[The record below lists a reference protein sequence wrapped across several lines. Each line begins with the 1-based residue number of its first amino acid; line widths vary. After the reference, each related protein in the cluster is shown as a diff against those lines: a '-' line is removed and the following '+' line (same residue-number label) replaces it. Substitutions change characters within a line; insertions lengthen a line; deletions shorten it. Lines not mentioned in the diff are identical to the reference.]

1 MTQERW
7 QEVKAILA
15 AALERAPE
23 ERRVYLDQACTE
35 PAMRREVQSLI
46 EAHEQAETTF
56 MGQPFVGTTETL
68 KSGTKLGPYEILAC
82 IGAGGMGVVYRA
94 RDERLERDVAIKVLS
109 MGLLADQTARKHF
122 RREALALAKL
132 NHPNIATVHDVGEH
146 EGTDYLV
153 MECVPGLSLA
163 EKLKS
168 GTLSEKEISSL
179 GAQIAAALEEAHEQ
193 GIIHRDLKPANVMVT
208 PKGQAKVLDF
218 GLAKLLLPFSDVATT
233 QSFAESKALVG
244 TLPYMAPE
252 QLQGEPVDARTDI
265 HALGLVLYE
274 MASGRRLFQQDSIPQ
289 LTDAILH
296 QPPVTPRAF
305 NARISR
311 ELERIILKCLE
322 KEPEN
327 RYQSAKELGVDL
339 RRLGVPATSTGAVAT
354 ERVRRQS
361 HHIRW
366 KVLAGA
372 AVLIAAA
379 GASAYVYFHRVPK
392 LTEKDSII
400 IADFANST
408 GDAIFDGTLRRG
420 LSVQLEQTPF
430 LSLVSGDR
438 ITQALRMMEKPPDTR
453 LTTDVAREICQRV
466 NASALVQGSIAMLG
480 NQYVLGLDAL
490 NCRTGEMLAQEQ
502 VTADGKEKVLPALGR
517 AASQLR
523 ARLGESAASLQTYDT
538 PFDQAVTTSSLE
550 ALQAYTRGTDAVFK
564 GDYTSGIS
572 FLQRA
577 VSLDPNFA
585 TAYSVLGEVYQLTG
599 ESVLGPETLTKAY
612 SLRNRVSEREQFVI
626 ASNYTQSVMGDYDK
640 AIRIADQWVKVFPR
654 DAPGYIALYAASY
667 FAGQLD
673 QTLAAAQEALRLDPT
688 PFAYY
693 QVPRTY
699 IMLGRLDEARVTILQ
714 AEANHVNS
722 AMFSDLSYF
731 IAFLQNDT
739 AAMDRLVASTWV
751 AASPVEASSVQAGT
765 AAYHGQLNRSREFN
779 ARAIASAGR
788 QGGAIYKISG
798 AMTDALLGDFS
809 EAKKALNDV
818 NTSSVDGSLE
828 GTMAITLALS
838 GDITQAR
845 KLADDLNKRYS
856 DVTYVRLGALP
867 TIQAVLALHQDKPD
881 DAIEALRGISSRE
894 LIPAGVTPEFLPF
907 MVPVYIRGQA
917 YLAAHQGSDA
927 VAQFQMILDHPG
939 FVLNS
944 ITAALAHLGL
954 GRAYVLT
961 GDTAK
966 AKTAYQDFLALWKD
980 ADPDIP
986 VLKQAKAEY
995 AKLEDSSPSDVS
1007 KDARK

>member
-1 MTQERW
+1 MQERW

-15 AALERAPE
+15 GALERAPE
-23 ERRVYLDQACTE
+23 ERRVYLDEACTE
-35 PAMRREVQSLI
+35 PALRREVQSLI
-46 EAHEQAETTF
+46 DAHEQAETTF
-56 MGQPFVGTTETL
+56 MGQPFVGTSETL
-68 KSGTKLGPYEILAC
+68 KSGTKLGPYEILAA

-94 RDERLERDVAIKVLS
+94 RDGRLERDVAIKVLPL
-109 MGLLADQTARKHF
+109 GLLTDAAARKRF
-122 RREALALAKL
+122 RKEALALARL
-132 NHPNIATVHDVGEH
+132 NHPNIATVHDVGEQ

-153 MECVPGLSLA
+153 MECVAGQTLAEEVKSGSLA
-163 EKLKS
+163 EK
-168 GTLSEKEISSL
+168 EAVAL
-179 GAQIAAALEEAHEQ
+179 GVQIAAALDEAHEQ
-193 GIIHRDLKPANVMVT
+193 GVVHRDLKPANIMVT
-208 PKGQAKVLDF
+208 PKRQAKVLDF
-218 GLAKLLLPFSDVATT
+218 GLARILRAVGDFSATESLT
-233 QSFAESKALVG
+233 QNQNIAG
-244 TLPYMAPE
+244 TLAYMAPE
-252 QLQGEPVDARTDI
+252 QLRGEPADARTDI
-265 HALGLVLYE
+265 HAVGAVLFETVTGKRPYYE
-274 MASGRRLFQQDSIPQ
+274 DSVPQ

-296 QPPVTPRAF
+296 QQPVAPRAL
-305 NARISR
+305 NARVSP
-311 ELERIILKCLE
+311 EMERIVLKCLE

-339 RRLGVPATSTGAVAT
+339 RRLGAPSTATVAAAARPT
-354 ERVRRQS
+354 SRR
-361 HHIRW
+361 HT
-366 KVLAGA
+366 VFTLAGA
-372 AVLIAAA
+372 LVLALALGA
-379 GASAYVYFHRVPK
+379 GGYFYFHRAPK

-400 IADFANST
+400 LAEFTNST
-408 GDAIFDGTLRRG
+408 GDPIFEGTLRQG

-466 NASALVQGSIAMLG
+466 NASALIQGSIAMLG

-517 AASQLR
+517 ATSQLR
-523 ARLGESAASLQTYDT
+523 AKLGESAASLQTYDA

-564 GDYTSGIS
+564 GDYPSGIS

-577 VSLDPNFA
+577 VTLDPNFA
-585 TAYSVLGEVYQLTG
+585 TAYSVLGMAYLLTS
-599 ESVLGPETLTKAY
+599 ESVLGSESLTKAY
-612 SLRNRVSEREQFVI
+612 SLRNRVSEREQFTI
-626 ASNYTQSVMGDYDK
+626 ASNYTQSVIGDYDEGV
-640 AIRIADQWVKVFPR
+640 RIADQWIRVFPR

-667 FAGQLD
+667 FAGQFD

-699 IMLGRLDEARVTILQ
+699 IMVGHLDKARAAILQ

-731 IAFLQNDT
+731 IAFLQNDS

-751 AASPVEASSVQAGT
+751 AAPPGEASAVQANA
-765 AAYHGQLNRSREFN
+765 AAYHGQLNRSRQFKE
-779 ARAIASAGR
+779 RTIASAR
-788 QGGAIYKISG
+788 QQRGGNLVTIYEVSG
-798 AMTDALLGDFS
+798 AMTDALLGNFP
-809 EAKKALNDV
+809 EAKKALNEVDA
-818 NTSSVDGSLE
+818 SSVGGSLE
-828 GTMAITLALS
+828 GTMAITLALA
-838 GDITQAR
+838 GDIKQTR
-845 KLADDLNKRYS
+845 KLTNDLNKRYS
-856 DVTYVRLGALP
+856 EVTYVRFGALP
-867 TIQAVLALHQDKPD
+867 AIQAVLALDRDKPD

-894 LIPAGVTPEFLPF
+894 LVPPGVTPQFLPF

-917 YLAAHQGSDA
+917 YLAAHQGTDA
-927 VAQFQMILDHPG
+927 AAQFQMILDHPG

-944 ITAALAHLGL
+944 ITGALAHLGL
-954 GRAYVLT
+954 GRAYALM

-986 VLKQAKAEY
+986 VLKQARVEY
-995 AKLEDSSPSDVS
+995 AALENSGTIQLP
-1007 KDARK
+1007 KEARK